1 MQVTLHTPDTIYT
14 ARHLPSWLLLSGSSG
29 FVNGFA
35 FLACQQFVTHVTG
48 TVTRA
53 GLEMRDFGIAAEYVI
68 VFASFVLGAAA
79 AVVLVQARARKDAP
93 DRWLTPLFGVAL
105 ILATVA
111 VVGHFGGFDPIGAT
125 VASDPPP
132 VLLLSLLAFA
142 SGLQNAA
149 VASTTSM
156 SVRTTHLT
164 GPTTDIG
171 MLLGAACVSAGP
183 GRRPALAGA
192 ALRGGMVLSFMLG
205 AFLAVVASAWAG
217 YLALLVPTAFVLI
230 AGLLSFF
237 PRWSGRDFQFR
248 PAGTSP
254 PPSGKLAGLPS
265 DARPKGEDARKEEAD
280 IPTDR

>member
-1 MQVTLHTPDTIYT
+1 
-14 ARHLPSWLLLSGSSG
+14 
-29 FVNGFA
+29 
-35 FLACQQFVTHVTG
+35 
-48 TVTRA
+48 
-53 GLEMRDFGIAAEYVI
+53 
-68 VFASFVLGAAA
+68 
-79 AVVLVQARARKDAP
+79 
-93 DRWLTPLFGVAL
+93 
-105 ILATVA
+105 
-111 VVGHFGGFDPIGAT
+111 
-125 VASDPPP
+125 
-132 VLLLSLLAFA
+132 LAFA

-171 MLLGAACVSAGP
+171 MLFGAACVSAGP